1 MVLQTHMNFGKLG
14 KVETAQ
20 TYLDIAFN
28 QAKEYA
34 KESAKTIT
42 GSQFQR
48 FQRRELGGINKV
60 HTALVKHLQ
69 TIVQSFPAI
78 DNLDP
83 FYRAL
88 VSCVVDVAQLKQ
100 SLGGVNWAAHR
111 VEDLFREYNAKLR
124 GSRDDTMVLRHKRA
138 FYGRI
143 SSVVKKLQ
151 KDFVFL
157 DEARKTMKELPTL
170 KTSIPTIVIAGLP
183 NVGKSTLLRA
193 LTGSAPAIA
202 SYPFTTKQLMLGYRT
217 HNEKKWQFIDT
228 PGLLDRPLAKRNPI
242 EKQAALAL
250 QHLAKV
256 VLFVIDPTESCGYP
270 LKEQKNLMKEISK
283 TLNVPVIIILNK
295 ADIARA
301 DQVAA
306 ATEGMQNV
314 ALVSADKEQGIN
326 DVVER
331 VEKVLGC

>member
-1 MVLQTHMNFGKLG
+1 MNFGKLG

-28 QAKEYA
+28 QAKEFG
-34 KESAKTIT
+34 KEQAKTVT
-42 GSQFQR
+42 GDRYQR
-48 FQRRELGGINKV
+48 FQRKELGALNKV
-60 HTALVKHLQ
+60 QVTLVKHLQ

-78 DNLDP
+78 DQLDP

-88 VSCVVDVAQLKQ
+88 VNCVIDVPQLKQ

-111 VEDLFREYNAKLR
+111 VEDLFREYHGKYK
-124 GSRDDTMVLRHKRA
+124 GSRDDVMLLKHKRA

-143 SSVVKKLQ
+143 SSVIKKLD
-151 KDFVFL
+151 KDFIFL
-157 DEARKTMKELPTL
+157 DECRKTMKELPTL

-228 PGLLDRPLAKRNPI
+228 PGLLDRPLTKRNAI

-270 LKEQKNLMKEISK
+270 LREQKNLMKEISK
-283 TLNVPVIIILNK
+283 TLQVPVIILLNK

-301 DQVAA
+301 DQIAA

-314 ALVSADKEQGIN
+314 ALISADKGEGIN
-326 DVVER
+326 DVIER
-331 VEKVLGC
+331 IETVISC